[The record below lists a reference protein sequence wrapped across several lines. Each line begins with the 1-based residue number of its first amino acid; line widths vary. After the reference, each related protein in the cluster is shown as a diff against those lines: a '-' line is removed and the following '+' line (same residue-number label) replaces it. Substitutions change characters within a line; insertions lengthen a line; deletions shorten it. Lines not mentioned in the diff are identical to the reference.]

1 MKQLDIEAIETL
13 KDVMEDEFSIL
24 LDTFFEDSK
33 LRLDDL
39 QSNILSNDAEA
50 LRRTAHSFKGSASN
64 LGALALAD
72 LCMRAESLGA
82 KKSLEGADS
91 LVSQIKAEYLAV
103 EILLKSYL

>member
-13 KDVMEDEFSIL
+13 KEVMEDDFTIL

-33 LRLDDL
+33 LRLEDL
-39 QSNILSNDAEA
+39 RSNISSEDAEA

-82 KKSLEGADS
+82 KRSLEGADT
-91 LVSQIKAEYLAV
+91 LVNQIKDEYFAV
-103 EILLKSYL
+103 EALLKSYL